1 MKHLLIALILSILI
15 AFLLVNIAHAEK
27 ITIKTTYTL
36 RTKYAKEPALKV
48 AARILPTPTPKLTK
62 PKVRV
67 LKAVVPVDKETVAKK
82 IREVFG
88 ADAEVAIAIA
98 RAESGLRT
106 EAVGDM
112 SLAFNDNGVIKGMSC
127 GIFQIRII
135 GNRPTCEQLQDLD
148 TNVRYAYGMFKA
160 QGWNPWSVYHS
171 QSYLSYLS
179 E

>member
-1 MKHLLIALILSILI
+1 MKHLIIALLFSLLL
-15 AFLLVNIAHAEK
+15 AFVLVNIAHAEK
-27 ITIKTTYTL
+27 ITITTTYTL
-36 RTKYAKEPALKV
+36 RTTYAKEPARKV
-48 AARILPTPTPKLTK
+48 AARILPTPQPHLTK
-62 PKVRV
+62 PKVRA
-67 LKAVVPVDKETVAKK
+67 LKAVVPVDKETVAQK

-112 SLAFNDNGVIKGMSC
+112 SLAFNDNGTIKGMSC
-127 GIFQIRII
+127 GAFQIRVL

-160 QGWNPWSVYHS
+160 QGWSPWSVYHS
-171 QSYLSYLS
+171 GRYLAFLT